1 MLFRSSI
8 NSQAVNN
15 VVFYNTPFATGW
27 FIQCP
32 IGSTRV
38 LTPEGYRR
46 VDTLPKDFKVV
57 RKGSIYDAHILKS
70 QKERIKG
77 VVISSGKEIEVSL
90 GHKFLTVDGWK
101 EVRDLALGDKIVVQ
115 KPIVLSGESKFDE
128 VDMYLLG
135 YLLGDGWVSTREKEI
150 GYSFSVDEDR
160 MSVV

>member
-1 MLFRSSI
+1 MYYITGKVPYKKKLQVEKQLIAKDVVILTNAACQSI
-8 NSQAVNN
+8 NLQAVNN

-57 RKGSIYDAHILKS
+57 RKGGIYDAHILKS

-77 VVISSGKEIEVSL
+77 VVMSSGKEIEVSL

-115 KPIVLSGESKFDE
+115 KPIGLSGESKFDE
-128 VDMYLLG
+128 V
-135 YLLGDGWVSTREKEI
+135 
-150 GYSFSVDEDR
+150 
-160 MSVV
+160 